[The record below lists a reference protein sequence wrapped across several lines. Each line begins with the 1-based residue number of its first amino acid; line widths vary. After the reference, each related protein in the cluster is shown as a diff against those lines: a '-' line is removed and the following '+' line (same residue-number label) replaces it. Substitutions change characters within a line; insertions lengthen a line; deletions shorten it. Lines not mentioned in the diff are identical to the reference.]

1 MTIAIVYVGL
11 ARVLHAVGMLTSGS
25 PTDRSTVTDV
35 AATDTT
41 SSGWPGGDRRGHAPM
56 SRLAPLRVGAFRR
69 YLTGQL
75 LSVSGSWVQVVALS
89 SFVVQ
94 RDRQALGLVVTL
106 QFLPMLAAPL
116 FGAVADRVDRRQL
129 VMAAEAGLCGVAIV
143 YAALAL
149 LETIT
154 VGWIAVVAVVWGV
167 INALDTPAR
176 QAFLTDLV
184 PVTSAPQAGPLT
196 GLVYLTGMTLGS
208 AIGAVLFDRVG
219 LAVCFLVNA
228 ATFFLDVAIL
238 RTIRVGPR
246 PAGRVAVGARAVRD
260 GLRHVRTTPAL
271 RAALG
276 ALGIAATLTFTFP
289 VSVPLLAASFEAST
303 VGAFMA
309 ATAGGSLVGMLAA
322 VARRQ
327 GGALAVGR
335 CAMGLGMATGA
346 VALAPSMLGAI
357 VAVAA
362 MGAAW
367 SLFLTAVLVTLY
379 QRTSPPMMGRVMAIF
394 GMLLIGSTPVGSPI
408 AAALAEA
415 AGARAP
421 FVVGALAGFAAAALA
436 WKLRAATASESVDGG
451 DVRTSEVLL

>member
-1 MTIAIVYVGL
+1 
-11 ARVLHAVGMLTSGS
+11 
-25 PTDRSTVTDV
+25 
-35 AATDTT
+35 
-41 SSGWPGGDRRGHAPM
+41 M
-56 SRLAPLRVGAFRR
+56 SRLATLRVGAFRR

-94 RDRQALGLVVTL
+94 RDRQAIGLIVTL
-106 QFLPMLAAPL
+106 QFLPMLVAPL
-116 FGAVADRVDRRQL
+116 FGAVADRVDRRRL
-129 VMAAEAGLCGVAIV
+129 VMAAEAGLGVVAIV
-143 YAALAL
+143 YAALTL
-149 LETIT
+149 LGTIT
-154 VGWIAVVAVVWGV
+154 VGWIAAVAVVWGL

-184 PVTSAPQAGPLT
+184 PVTAAPQAGPLT
-196 GLVYLTGMTLGS
+196 GLVYLTGMTLGAAS
-208 AIGAVLFDRVG
+208 GAVLFDGMG
-219 LAVCFLVNA
+219 LAACFLVNA
-228 ATFFLDVAIL
+228 ATFFLDVAIV
-238 RTIRVGPR
+238 RTISVTPR
-246 PAGRVAVGARAVRD
+246 PSASKVAVGARAVRD
-260 GLRHVRTTPAL
+260 GLRHVATTPAL

-276 ALGIAATLTFTFP
+276 ALAIAATLTFTFP
-289 VSVPLLAASFEAST
+289 VSVPLLAASFEASA

-327 GGALAVGR
+327 GGALAIGR

-346 VALAPSMLGAI
+346 VALAPSMPGAI

-367 SLFLTAVLVTLY
+367 SLFLTSVLVTLY
-379 QRTSPPMMGRVMAIF
+379 QKTSPQMMGRVMAIF

-408 AAALAEA
+408 AATLAEA
-415 AGARAP
+415 GGARAP

-436 WKLRAATASESVDGG
+436 CKLRAATTSESVVGGNVRMSEITPVLRSRPRAAPARPVSSQDRRCPRSLAVKSRDG
-451 DVRTSEVLL
+451 TEA